1 MKALGSILRR
11 FCLISILKV
20 MFALIIFK
28 CLTHLKNTEIYLE
41 YSIHSKNV
49 HKFNITNL
57 IFYVFMYE
65 YYFTETQF

>member
-1 MKALGSILRR
+1 
-11 FCLISILKV
+11 

-65 YYFTETQF
+65 YYFTETQFWKA